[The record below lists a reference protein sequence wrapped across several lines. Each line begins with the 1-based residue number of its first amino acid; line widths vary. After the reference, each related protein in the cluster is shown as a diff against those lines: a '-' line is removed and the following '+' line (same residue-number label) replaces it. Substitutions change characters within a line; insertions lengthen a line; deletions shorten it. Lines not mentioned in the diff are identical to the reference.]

1 MTVTMTTTLSGA
13 QIALLAAY
21 GFGMAGGQFLFKT
34 AALRLP
40 AGDLAA
46 RGLALAHNGWFIAAV
61 LLYGFLSVLWV
72 WVLTFTPLS
81 RAYPFVAIAFALT
94 PLLGAFFFG
103 EPLSARVIAGIGVVA
118 VGLVMIAG

>member
-1 MTVTMTTTLSGA
+1 MTMTTTLSGA
-13 QIALLAAY
+13 QIAFLAAY
-21 GFGMAGGQFLFKT
+21 GLGMAGGQFLFKT

-46 RGLALAHNGWFIAAV
+46 RGLALIHNGWFIAAV
-61 LLYGFLSVLWV
+61 LLYGVLSVLWV

-81 RAYPFVAIAFALT
+81 RAYPFVAIAFTLT
-94 PLLGAFFFG
+94 PILGALFFG
-103 EPLSARVIAGIGVVA
+103 EPLSARVVAGIGVVA